1 MKTAKP
7 TANRLPLALRQVRL
21 AKGMAQ
27 EAFDQVSSRNYISN
41 VERGLKAPTL
51 NKIDEFAAVLQ
62 VHPLTLL
69 ALSYVQNSPAGL
81 EQLLGRV
88 ANEVAELG

>member
-1 MKTAKP
+1 MKTVKSP
-7 TANRLPLALRQVRL
+7 ANQLPLALRQVRL

-41 VERGLKAPTL
+41 IERGLKAPTL

-62 VHPLTLL
+62 IHPLTLL
-69 ALSYVQNSPAGL
+69 TLSYVQSDSVGM
-81 EQLLGRV
+81 EQLLSRV
-88 ANEVAELG
+88 AKEVAELG